1 MPYSS
6 YLAFDIF
13 GGIFWVSAMILGG
26 YSLGRSVPNIGE
38 RIHYVIAVV
47 VVVSV
52 LPAVISIYRSRH
64 KFGAAGAQ
72 DSGVTSHSKGE

>member
-1 MPYSS
+1 
-6 YLAFDIF
+6 
-13 GGIFWVSAMILGG
+13 MILGG
-26 YSLGRSVPNIGE
+26 YSLGRSVPNIGA

-64 KFGAAGAQ
+64 KFSSSGDQSTAATPGA
-72 DSGVTSHSKGE
+72 KGE

>member
-1 MPYSS
+1 
-6 YLAFDIF
+6 
-13 GGIFWVSAMILGG
+13 MILGG

-47 VVVSV
+47 VVVSL

-64 KFGAAGAQ
+64 KFGAVDDHG
-72 DSGVTSHSKGE
+72 SSTNSHPEGD